1 MQLDKGN
8 MKKLRSLI
16 LFTILILVGLQN
28 IDIVFG
34 VLKYAFGLIAP
45 FVLGG
50 CMAFI
55 LSVPMSFFERHLFPE
70 GRLSGKL
77 KPLKRTISLVLTVL
91 AVFGIMLLV
100 IFVVVPDL
108 ASTFV
113 TLTNR
118 MPAYISQLEEWLNA
132 LRKQYPEILTQLAN
146 VDLEQLGES
155 AFNFLRSWAGS
166 FVNSTFVIASGIAS
180 GVMNF
185 FIGFVFACYILL
197 NKEKLSLQF
206 KKLMYAFL
214 PEKAVKKLLKV
225 FSLTHQTF
233 SNFLTGQCL
242 EAVILGFMFFV
253 AMSLFQLPYALL
265 VGILIAFTA
274 LIPIFGAFIG
284 CAVGAFLILMI
295 SPVKA
300 LIFLVMFIVLQQIE
314 GNLIYPHVV
323 GNSVG
328 LPSMWV
334 LVAVTLGGNMMGI
347 IGMIIFIPVCS
358 VLYSLV
364 REAVWQ
370 RLEGRNEI
378 Q

>member
-55 LSVPMSFFERHLFPE
+55 LSVPMRFFERHLFPE

-91 AVFGIMLLV
+91 VVFGIMLLV

-132 LRKQYPEILTQLAN
+132 LRKEYPEILTQLAN